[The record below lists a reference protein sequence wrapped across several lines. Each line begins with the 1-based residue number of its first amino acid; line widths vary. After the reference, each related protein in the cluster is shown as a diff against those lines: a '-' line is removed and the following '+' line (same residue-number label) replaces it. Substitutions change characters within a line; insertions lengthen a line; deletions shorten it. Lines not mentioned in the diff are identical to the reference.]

1 MVKNKD
7 RFRALPIKERAAL
20 INKYVSGGVMDLG
33 EIRKHYNSFEP
44 GCSIKTDEYGYP
56 ADITPAI
63 VTQDSEFNKFLMTLP
78 DNQRLTPEEDYH
90 TYLSWKLN
98 GKPKTFQDAVDN
110 DLMYSWDDSD
120 NSYHGHSVAYDES
133 TDTYHGL
140 KPLFHP
146 TASMDYVDWYQ
157 KGLHTLPGGKQVPL
171 EGKGKKEWEDF
182 RNSYDLV
189 FEGNDFKYVPKN
201 SYSQSGDFKNGGKI
215 NKFGPGG
222 DLDEE
227 PIYMGELE
235 PAVVK
240 PEPLDGYLN
249 TYYPLVSSFPFTGH
263 SELQLVDFGFKEP
276 ITITKYGTDYDY
288 NLVTNNC
295 SDATR
300 CAVEKIFGEKINPV
314 LFTTPGDVQDFVV
327 KKIGEKPF
335 KTAKGVATLG
345 FEVPFA
351 TAMDL
356 KNQNIDFYIQDYLH
370 KSKEFK
376 KKQQK
381 ENPKWDSSGF
391 DENVKKVIEGYEN
404 LKYKFQ
410 PFVGGYE
417 IDESGNYRKAN
428 GGKLNIFDIGG
439 DKDTWYKRLY
449 SWIFNDDN
457 AEETSPQENKY
468 LTNDNYLD
476 EVSKFISTFEE
487 FYPNAYEDTHN
498 GKNIWTVGSGL
509 TYLLDDEGN
518 EIKVKKGDTITKEE
532 NINQLNKR
540 LQKNI
545 DYVKS
550 KTQYWDNYPA
560 ELKFQ
565 LLDAMYNIGAP
576 KVWNPET
583 NYIKAIMQYENEKGW
598 ENPEYDLKNIFQHA
612 DWNLNNKGWLGIRSR
627 MRRNPQSINVEDFSK
642 IYKNDYR
649 DSLRTVYDLKFQNN

>member
-7 RFRALPIKERAAL
+7 AFRALPIKERAAL
-20 INKYVSGGVMDLG
+20 INTYVSGGVMDLA
-33 EIRKHYNSFEP
+33 EMKRHYNSF
-44 GCSIKTDEYGYP
+44 
-56 ADITPAI
+56 
-63 VTQDSEFNKFLMTLP
+63 
-78 DNQRLTPEEDYH
+78 
-90 TYLSWKLN
+90 
-98 GKPKTFQDAVDN
+98 
-110 DLMYSWDDSD
+110 
-120 NSYHGHSVAYDES
+120 
-133 TDTYHGL
+133 
-140 KPLFHP
+140 
-146 TASMDYVDWYQ
+146 
-157 KGLHTLPGGKQVPL
+157 
-171 EGKGKKEWEDF
+171 
-182 RNSYDLV
+182 
-189 FEGNDFKYVPKN
+189 
-201 SYSQSGDFKNGGKI
+201 
-215 NKFGPGG
+215 GPGG
-222 DLDEE
+222 SLEDNEE
-227 PIYMGELE
+227 PIYLGELE
-235 PAVVK
+235 QAVVK
-240 PEPLDGYLN
+240 PEPLHGYLN
-249 TYYPLVSSFPFTGH
+249 TYYPLVSPFPFTGH

-276 ITITKYGTDYDY
+276 ITITKYGTDHDY
-288 NLVTNNC
+288 NLFTNNC

-300 CAVEKIFGEKINPV
+300 CAVEQIFGEEINPV
-314 LFTTPGDVQDFVV
+314 LFTTPGDVQDFVA

-335 KTAKGVATLG
+335 KVDKGVTSLG

-370 KSKEFK
+370 KSNEFK

-391 DENVKKVIEGYEN
+391 DENVKKVIEEYEN
-404 LKYKFQ
+404 RKYKFQ
-410 PFVGGYE
+410 PFVDGYE
-417 IDESGNYRKAN
+417 IDGRGNYIKAN
-428 GGKLNIFDIGG
+428 GGNLNKFDMGG

-449 SWIFNDDN
+449 SWVFNDTN
-457 AEETSPQENKY
+457 TEETTPQENKY

-518 EIKVKKGDTITKEE
+518 EITVKKGDTITKEE

-545 DYVKS
+545 DYVRS
-550 KTQYWDNYPA
+550 KTQHWDNYPA

-565 LLDAMYNIGAP
+565 LLDAMYNIGAS

-642 IYKNDYR
+642 IYQNDYR
-649 DSLRTVYDLKFQNN
+649 DSLRTAYDLKFQNN